1 MSRSIHFICEG
12 IPGYATHDD
21 KNLPHIGVS
30 GGAVS
35 VSTNPSRG
43 DYKLVSHVNFVS
55 LKCGSSQASHICH
68 ANPSHYRRN
77 PDFTRQNKYGFSR
90 NRNRH
95 NEEINGDEDLQDSEP
110 LTSKNGPSFSFSGNQ
125 KYQAT
130 TTPGPRE
137 KEIVELFRKVQAR
150 LREKATVKEET
161 KVDDSIGNNEES
173 ETVDSLLK
181 LLRKHS
187 VQQVNKNTNTAI
199 NSDFVLD
206 RDPSSTKENSVSI
219 SDSNSTSKHETQE
232 SQSPSLTRPKSI
244 FRKRSPVPEIK
255 FQPIYSEGSDNFV
268 PHVTLEPEADR
279 IHETE
284 IESGV
289 FDEMLEDEKSETYKS
304 EHDREGVNLGG
315 MKMIELRVIAK
326 SRGVKGFSKLKKNE
340 LVELLSRSS
349 I

>member
-1 MSRSIHFICEG
+1 MARSIHFICES
-12 IPGYATHDD
+12 IPGYGTHDD

-30 GGAVS
+30 GRAVS

-55 LKCGSSQASHICH
+55 LRCGSSQASHVCH

-77 PDFTRQNKYGFSR
+77 PDFTRQNKYVFSR

-95 NEEINGDEDLQDSEP
+95 NEEISGDEDLKDSEP

-150 LREKATVKEET
+150 LREKVTAKEET

-187 VQQVNKNTNTAI
+187 VQQVKKNTNTAI
-199 NSDFVLD
+199 NFDFVLD
-206 RDPSSTKENSVSI
+206 RDPSSTEENSTTI
-219 SDSNSTSKHETQE
+219 CDSNSTSKHETQE
-232 SQSPSLTRPKSI
+232 SQSPILTRPKSI

-255 FQPIYSEGSDNFV
+255 FQPIYSEGSDKSN
-268 PHVTLEPEADR
+268 L
-279 IHETE
+279 HETE
-284 IESGV
+284 IESGE
-289 FDEMLEDEKSETYKS
+289 FDEILEDEKSETYKS
-304 EHDREGVNLGG
+304 EHDKGEGVNLSG

-326 SRGVKGFSKLKKNE
+326 SHGVKGFSKLKKNE

>member
-1 MSRSIHFICEG
+1 MSRSIHFICES
-12 IPGYATHDD
+12 IPGYGTHDD
-21 KNLPHIGVS
+21 KILPHIGVS
-30 GGAVS
+30 GRAVN

-43 DYKLVSHVNFVS
+43 DYKLVSRVNFVY
-55 LKCGSSQASHICH
+55 LRCGSSQASHVCH

-95 NEEINGDEDLQDSEP
+95 NEEINGDEDLQESEP
-110 LTSKNGPSFSFSGNQ
+110 LTSKNGPSFSFSGNR

-150 LREKATVKEET
+150 LREKATVEEET

-187 VQQVNKNTNTAI
+187 AQQVKKNTNSAI

-206 RDPSSTKENSVSI
+206 RDPSSTEESSTTI
-219 SDSNSTSKHETQE
+219 SDSNNSISKHETQE
-232 SQSPSLTRPKSI
+232 SQSPILTRPKSI

-255 FQPIYSEGSDNFV
+255 FQPIYSEGSDNLV
-268 PHVTLEPEADR
+268 PHVTLAPEADG
-279 IHETE
+279 ETE

-289 FDEMLEDEKSETYKS
+289 FDEILEDEKSETYES
-304 EHDREGVNLGG
+304 EHDNGEGVNLSG

-326 SRGVKGFSKLKKNE
+326 SCGVKGFSKLKKNE
-340 LVELLSRSS
+340 LVKLLSRSS